1 MITTETVTSYL
12 ERLAS
17 RAPAPGGGAAAA
29 LHAAQA
35 AALVSMVAEFTS
47 GPRYAEVE
55 EQAQLIAKNAKQLM
69 REALFA
75 AQEDERLFGLLS
87 AAYALPK
94 DTEEQKASRREAIRH
109 ATIEAAA
116 PLVST
121 VDLASAAITLAQE
134 LLPIGNRSVCSDVAA
149 AAESARAA
157 LGTALGT
164 LEMNIAAIKDE
175 TERERL
181 GQATT
186 KASEMINHAEEL
198 SVAVRSAVSA

>member
-1 MITTETVTSYL
+1 MITTETVSSYL

-47 GPRYAEVE
+47 GPRYAEVQ
-55 EQAQLIAKNAKQLM
+55 EQAQVIAKDAKQLM
-69 REALFA
+69 RDALFA
-75 AQEDERLFGLLS
+75 AQADERLFGLLS
-87 AAYALPK
+87 AAYVLPK
-94 DTEEQKASRREAIRH
+94 DTEERKAERRKAIGH

-121 VDLASAAITLAQE
+121 VDLASAAIMLAQE
-134 LLPIGNRSVCSDVAA
+134 LLPIGNRSVRSDVAA

-157 LGTALGT
+157 LGTALAT

-181 GQATT
+181 SQATLR
-186 KASEMINHAEEL
+186 ASEMINRAKEL
-198 SVAVRSAVSA
+198 SAAVRSAVSA

>member
-1 MITTETVTSYL
+1 MITTETVSSYL

-47 GPRYAEVE
+47 GPRYAEVQ
-55 EQAQLIAKNAKQLM
+55 EQAQAIAKDAKQLM
-69 REALFA
+69 RDALFA
-75 AQEDERLFGLLS
+75 AQEDERLFGLLG

-94 DTEEQKASRREAIRH
+94 DTEEQKAERRNAIGY

-121 VDLASAAITLAQE
+121 VGLASAAITLAQE
-134 LLPIGNRSVCSDVAA
+134 LLPIGNRSVLSDVAA

-157 LGTALGT
+157 LGTALAT

-175 TERERL
+175 IERERL
-181 GQATT
+181 SQATLR
-186 KASEMINHAEEL
+186 ASEMINHAEEL
-198 SVAVRSAVSA
+198 SAAVRSAVPA

>member
-1 MITTETVTSYL
+1 MITTETVSSYL

-47 GPRYAEVE
+47 GPRYAEVQ
-55 EQAQLIAKNAKQLM
+55 EQAQVIAKDAKQLM
-69 REALFA
+69 RDALFA
-75 AQEDERLFGLLS
+75 AQADERLFGLLS

-94 DTEEQKASRREAIRH
+94 DTEEQKAERRNAIGH

-121 VDLASAAITLAQE
+121 VDLASAAIMLAQE
-134 LLPIGNRSVCSDVAA
+134 LLPIGNRSVRSDVAA

-157 LGTALGT
+157 LGTALAT

-181 GQATT
+181 SQATLR
-186 KASEMINHAEEL
+186 ASEMINRAKEL
-198 SVAVRSAVSA
+198 SAAVRSAVSA

>member
-1 MITTETVTSYL
+1 MITTETVSSYL

-47 GPRYAEVE
+47 GPRYAEVQ
-55 EQAQLIAKNAKQLM
+55 EQAQVIAKDAKQLM
-69 REALFA
+69 RDALFA
-75 AQEDERLFGLLS
+75 AQADERLFGLLS

-94 DTEEQKASRREAIRH
+94 DTEEQKAERRKAIGH

-134 LLPIGNRSVCSDVAA
+134 LLPIGNRSVRSDVAA
-149 AAESARAA
+149 AAEAARAA
-157 LGTALGT
+157 LGTALAT

-181 GQATT
+181 SQATLR
-186 KASEMINHAEEL
+186 ASEMINYAEEL
-198 SVAVRSAVSA
+198 SAAVRSAVSA